1 MYLWGNNWRGDELL
15 HFLLQFKFNSSHSLI
30 TQLLLGQDLGVT
42 VGPTQVYKHT
52 QSHIYSLHWGNSWW
66 QWEFTYIWY
75 IYSCSDVAA
84 VFFLHVI
91 CEFVVKGFDVALA
104 TLQLLLKL
112 AQVIVQLIQLTYS
125 TDTQNNK
132 SYIINELFYFFILRI
147 WLAVNATDFSDME
160 VKCQICHLW
169 VPVWFWC
176 WRKCSAAACPGRK
189 NTTSFNFHSVCQL
202 FIFLKC
208 EPGRKRSK
216 RCFHCLQIAQHDMCH
231 LFPVLFYVVYLLLVA
246 VVLGTFQL
254 SLVEGLYVV

>member
-132 SYIINELFYFFILRI
+132 SYIINELFYFLYWEFD
-147 WLAVNATDFSDME
+147 WLSM
-160 VKCQICHLW
+160 
-169 VPVWFWC
+169 
-176 WRKCSAAACPGRK
+176 
-189 NTTSFNFHSVCQL
+189 QL
-202 FIFLKC
+202 
-208 EPGRKRSK
+208 
-216 RCFHCLQIAQHDMCH
+216 
-231 LFPVLFYVVYLLLVA
+231 
-246 VVLGTFQL
+246 TFQTWRLNVKFVTFEFLYGFGAGGNVLLQHVLEEKTQHL
-254 SLVEGLYVV
+254 SISTVCVNFSFF